1 MSIIGHRIDCK
12 GVGAMRGQRPY
23 PAKINP
29 ALPSKRDIHW
39 CYFCNGCQIQSGGN
53 AGSGSLQR
61 SSTSTRYYRPCSCC
75 CSLGQ
80 NIILDREIF
89 SKLYEII
96 SVFFKVRPFVEIFV
110 SRLIMIPK
118 LLAFFQCILQSKK
131 FKSI

>member
-1 MSIIGHRIDCK
+1 M
-12 GVGAMRGQRPY
+12 VVA
-23 PAKINP
+23 
-29 ALPSKRDIHW
+29 
-39 CYFCNGCQIQSGGN
+39 
-53 AGSGSLQR
+53 R

-89 SKLYEII
+89 NKLYEII

-110 SRLIMIPK
+110 SRLITIPK
-118 LLAFFQCILQSKK
+118 LRAFFQGILRSKK

>member
-1 MSIIGHRIDCK
+1 MQ
-12 GVGAMRGQRPY
+12 GQAHP
-23 PAKINP
+23 PATTGL
-29 ALPSKRDIHW
+29 AV
-39 CYFCNGCQIQSGGN
+39 
-53 AGSGSLQR
+53 AAAV
-61 SSTSTRYYRPCSCC
+61 
-75 CSLGQ
+75 SLGQ